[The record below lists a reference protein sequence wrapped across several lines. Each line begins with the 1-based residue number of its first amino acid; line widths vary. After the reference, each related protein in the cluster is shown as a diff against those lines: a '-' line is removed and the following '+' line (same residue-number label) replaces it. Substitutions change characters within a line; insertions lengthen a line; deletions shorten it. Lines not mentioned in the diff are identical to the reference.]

1 MTNSRKKFFKK
12 FLLVAVVTMLLAAL
26 TTTTVFASRI
36 YAHGTDTDGWSR
48 FTSCGSSAGN
58 SSWSCPPGGGPCVDV
73 TDYRTDQFCNLPP
86 SQQEL
91 APEAPP
97 QQ

>member
-1 MTNSRKKFFKK
+1 MTISRKKLIKK
-12 FLLVAVVTMLLAAL
+12 FLLVAVVIMSLAAV
-26 TTTTVFASRI
+26 TTTVFASRI
-36 YAHGTDTDGWSR
+36 YAHGTDTAGWSH

-58 SSWSCPPGGGPCVDV
+58 SSWACPPGGGPCVDE

-86 SQQEL
+86 STQEL
-91 APEAPP
+91 QAPEAPP